1 MVECYC
7 FVSDLTVKR
16 HHILWHC
23 SSAGIAT
30 TLCANVNV
38 CFLAVG
44 FTSFGIIA
52 WCLIVN
58 KVVDYRLIIEQP
70 FRMRL
75 YFCMFAALR
84 VCARAGYGALARPR
98 ASAH

>member
-16 HHILWHC
+16 LHILWHC

-58 KVVDYRLIIEQP
+58 KVVDYPLIIGSHSGCAS
-70 FRMRL
+70 L
-75 YFCMFAALR
+75 FACLQLFGS
-84 VCARAGYGALARPR
+84 VLARATAR
-98 ASAH
+98 